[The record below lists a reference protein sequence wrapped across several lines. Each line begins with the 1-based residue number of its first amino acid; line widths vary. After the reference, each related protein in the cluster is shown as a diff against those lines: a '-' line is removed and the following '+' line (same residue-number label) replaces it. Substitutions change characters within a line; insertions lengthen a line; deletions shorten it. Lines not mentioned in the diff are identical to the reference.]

1 MMRDNFKT
9 KLSKDEFKVLADMLL
24 NFDLLLIA
32 DYDVR
37 EMTMLIMTQVL
48 RRMSNTMVKFHYTN
62 HGIKVSLKLKQGEAA
77 AMRYVLSHFE
87 ASGHAE
93 VVREALI
100 YELHKYFGSRS

>member
-1 MMRDNFKT
+1 MQRDNFKT

-77 AMRYVLSHFE
+77 TMRYVLAHFE
-87 ASGHAE
+87 TVGHGE
-93 VVREALI
+93 VIREALL
-100 YELHKYFGSRS
+100 YSLHKYFGQ